1 MLQEVLAKV
10 DSLTEHPTQRP
21 AAARGAHVT
30 RDFDGVPDNHDVDH
44 AINIYRVE
52 AWIWWYQ
59 KRVARGQ
66 PRARLSV
73 TNAGAPR

>member
-52 AWIWWYQ
+52 AWDLVVP
-59 KRVARGQ
+59 KARG
-66 PRARLSV
+66 ARS
-73 TNAGAPR
+73 TAGTPFCH